1 MRVIKTNN
9 NLGDIQV
16 EPCTMC
22 SSDSIEF
29 VFTNNI
35 NEGYWICDDCF
46 FPYSIDDENIAP
58 GIGIIL
64 SEKIDKI

>member
-1 MRVIKTNN
+1 MRVIKTNS

-35 NEGYWICDDCF
+35 NEGFWICDDCF
-46 FPYSIDDENIAP
+46 FPFPIDDENIAP
-58 GIGIIL
+58 GIGVIL